1 MHIFLFGTGYSA
13 QYFVEALRQNPAAN
27 IRSVTGTIRRPEQAE
42 ALRNIG
48 INPVFF
54 DAEQGLNAQLL
65 DELSQATHIVSSVAP
80 LTGGA
85 VSEKVEA
92 GFSSETASKKTSED
106 TDPILRLMP
115 EGLLHYAPQARFIS
129 YLSTIGVYG
138 DYQGAWV
145 DENSELK
152 PLSARSAARV
162 TAEKEWLAQVENTD
176 IACAVLR
183 ISGIYGPSFQ
193 GQARNA
199 LASIKQGRAHRLIKK
214 DHVFNRIH
222 VEDIGGTLAHLSVN
236 NLGGIYNLAD
246 DEPAAAHE
254 IIAHAAGLLGVTPPP
269 AIDYETAELSPM
281 ARSFYQE
288 CKRASNAALKATGY
302 QLRYPN
308 YRAGLQKLYQS
319 GEGL

>member
-42 ALRNIG
+42 ALRRIG

-80 LTGGA
+80 LTGSA
-85 VSEKVEA
+85 
-92 GFSSETASKKTSED
+92 ED

-115 EGLLHYAPQARFIS
+115 EDLLHYAPQARFIS

-145 DENSELK
+145 DESSELK
-152 PLSARSAARV
+152 PLSGRSAARV
-162 TAEKEWLAQVENTD
+162 TAEKEWLAQIENTD
-176 IACAVLR
+176 IACAILR
-183 ISGIYGPSFQ
+183 IAGIYGPSFQ

-199 LASIKQGRAHRLIKK
+199 LASIKQGHAHRLIKK

-222 VEDIGGTLAHLSVN
+222 VEDIGGALAHLSVN

-302 QLRYPN
+302 QLRYPD
-308 YRAGLQKLYQS
+308 YRAGLQKLHQS
-319 GEGL
+319 GEGV

>member
-13 QYFVEALRQNPAAN
+13 HYFVEALRQNPAAN

-80 LTGGA
+80 LTGSA
-85 VSEKVEA
+85 
-92 GFSSETASKKTSED
+92 ED

-145 DENSELK
+145 DECSELK

-183 ISGIYGPSFQ
+183 IAGIYGPSFQ

-222 VEDIGGTLAHLSVN
+222 VEDIGGALAHLSVN

-254 IIAHAAGLLGVTPPP
+254 IIAHAADLLGVTPPP

-302 QLRYPN
+302 HLRYPG
-308 YRAGLQKLYQS
+308 YRAGLQKLHQS
-319 GEGL
+319 GEGV

>member
-13 QYFVEALRQNPAAN
+13 HYFVEALRQNPAAN

-80 LTGGA
+80 LTGSA
-85 VSEKVEA
+85 
-92 GFSSETASKKTSED
+92 ED

-138 DYQGAWV
+138 DYRGAWV
-145 DENSELK
+145 DESSELK

-176 IACAVLR
+176 IACAILR

-222 VEDIGGTLAHLSVN
+222 VEDIGGALAHLSVN

-254 IIAHAAGLLGVTPPP
+254 IIAYAAGLLGVTPPP

-308 YRAGLQKLYQS
+308 YRAGLQKLHQS
-319 GEGL
+319 GEGV

>member
-13 QYFVEALRQNPAAN
+13 HYFVEALRQNPAAN

-42 ALRNIG
+42 ALREAG

-65 DELSQATHIVSSVAP
+65 DELNQATHIVSSVAP
-80 LTGGA
+80 LTGSA
-85 VSEKVEA
+85 
-92 GFSSETASKKTSED
+92 ED

-162 TAEKEWLAQVENTD
+162 TAEKEWLTQVENTD
-176 IACAVLR
+176 IACAILR
-183 ISGIYGPSFQ
+183 IAGIYGPSFQ

-222 VEDIGGTLAHLSVN
+222 VEDIGGALAHLSIN
-236 NLGGIYNLAD
+236 TLGGIYNLAD

-254 IIAHAAGLLGVTPPP
+254 IISYAADLLGVTPPP
-269 AIDYETAELSPM
+269 AINYETAELTPM

-288 CKRASNAALKATGY
+288 CKRASNAALKATDY
-302 QLRYPN
+302 TLRYPN
-308 YRAGLQKLYQS
+308 YRTGLQKLHQN
-319 GEGL
+319 GEGV

>member
-13 QYFVEALRQNPAAN
+13 HYFVEALRQNPAAN

-42 ALRNIG
+42 ALREAG

-80 LTGGA
+80 LTGSA
-85 VSEKVEA
+85 EE
-92 GFSSETASKKTSED
+92 

-115 EGLLHYAPQARFIS
+115 EGLLHYAPHTRFIS

-145 DENSELK
+145 NENSELK
-152 PLSARSAARV
+152 PLSTRSSARV

-176 IACAVLR
+176 IACAILR
-183 ISGIYGPSFQ
+183 IAGIYGPSFQ

-222 VEDIGGTLAHLSVN
+222 VEDIGGALAHLSVN
-236 NLGGIYNLAD
+236 TLGGIYNLAD

-254 IIAHAAGLLGVTPPP
+254 IIAHAADLLGVTPPP
-269 AIDYETAELSPM
+269 AINYETADLTPM

-288 CKRASNAALKATGY
+288 CKRASNAALKATDY
-302 QLRYPN
+302 TLRYPN
-308 YRAGLQKLYQS
+308 YRTGLQKLHQN
-319 GEGL
+319 GEGV

>member
-1 MHIFLFGTGYSA
+1 MHIFLFGSGYSA
-13 QYFVEALRQNPAAN
+13 HYFIEALRKNPNAN
-27 IRSVTGTIRRPEQAE
+27 IRSVTGTVRRPEQAE
-42 ALRNIG
+42 VLRKNG
-48 INPVFF
+48 ITPVFF
-54 DAEQGLNAQLL
+54 DAEQGLSAELR

-80 LTGGA
+80 LTGSA
-85 VSEKVEA
+85 DE
-92 GFSSETASKKTSED
+92 

-115 EGLLHYAPQARFIS
+115 EGLPYYAANARFIS

-145 DENSELK
+145 NETSELK

-162 TAEKEWLAQVENTD
+162 TAEKEWLAQVEGTD
-176 IACAVLR
+176 IACAILR
-183 ISGIYGPSFQ
+183 IAGIYGPTFQ

-199 LASIKQGRAHRLIKK
+199 LASLKQGRAHRLIKK

-222 VEDIGGTLAHLSVN
+222 VEDIGGALAHLALTN
-236 NLGGIYNLAD
+236 QGGIYNLAD
-246 DEPAAAHE
+246 DEPAPAHE
-254 IIAHAAGLLGVTPPP
+254 IITFAAELLNIAPPP

-302 QLRYPN
+302 QLRFSN
-308 YRAGLQKLYQS
+308 YRIGLQNLLQQ
-319 GEGL
+319 GEGR

>member
-1 MHIFLFGTGYSA
+1 MHIFLFGAGYSA
-13 QYFVEALRQNPAAN
+13 HYFVEALRQNPAAN

-42 ALRNIG
+42 TLREAG

-65 DELSQATHIVSSVAP
+65 DELRQATHIVSSVAP
-80 LTGGA
+80 LTGSA
-85 VSEKVEA
+85 EE
-92 GFSSETASKKTSED
+92 

-115 EGLLHYAPQARFIS
+115 EGLLHYAPHARFIS

-145 DENSELK
+145 NENSELK

-176 IACAVLR
+176 IACAILR

-222 VEDIGGTLAHLSVN
+222 VEDIGGALAHLSIN
-236 NLGGIYNLAD
+236 TLGGIYNLAD

-254 IIAHAAGLLGVTPPP
+254 IISYAADLLGVTPPP
-269 AIDYETAELSPM
+269 AINYETAELTPM

-302 QLRYPN
+302 TLRYPN
-308 YRAGLQKLYQS
+308 YRTGLQKLHQN
-319 GEGL
+319 GEGI

>member
-13 QYFVEALRQNPAAN
+13 HYFVEALRQNPAAN

-48 INPVFF
+48 INPAFF

-80 LTGGA
+80 LTGSA
-85 VSEKVEA
+85 
-92 GFSSETASKKTSED
+92 ED

-222 VEDIGGTLAHLSVN
+222 VEDIGGALAHLSVN

-254 IIAHAAGLLGVTPPP
+254 IIAHAASLLGITPPP

-302 QLRYPN
+302 QLRYPD
-308 YRAGLQKLYQS
+308 YRAGLQKLHQS
-319 GEGL
+319 GEGV

>member
-27 IRSVTGTIRRPEQAE
+27 ICSVTGTIRRPEQAE
-42 ALRNIG
+42 ILRNIG

-80 LTGGA
+80 LTGSA
-85 VSEKVEA
+85 
-92 GFSSETASKKTSED
+92 ED

-115 EGLLHYAPQARFIS
+115 EGLLHYTPQARFIS

-162 TAEKEWLAQVENTD
+162 TAEKEWLAQIENTD

-222 VEDIGGTLAHLSVN
+222 VEDIGGALAHLSVN

-254 IIAHAAGLLGVTPPP
+254 IIAHAADLLGITPPP
-269 AIDYETAELSPM
+269 AIDYETTELSPM

>member
-65 DELSQATHIVSSVAP
+65 DELNQATHIVSSVAP
-80 LTGGA
+80 LTGSA
-85 VSEKVEA
+85 EE
-92 GFSSETASKKTSED
+92 

-176 IACAVLR
+176 IACAILR

-199 LASIKQGRAHRLIKK
+199 LASIKHGRAHRLIKK

-222 VEDIGGTLAHLSVN
+222 VEDIGGALAHLSVN
-236 NLGGIYNLAD
+236 NLSGIYNLAD

-254 IIAHAAGLLGVTPPP
+254 IIAHAADLLGITPPP

>member
-13 QYFVEALRQNPAAN
+13 HYFVEALRQNPAAN

-80 LTGGA
+80 LTGSA
-85 VSEKVEA
+85 
-92 GFSSETASKKTSED
+92 ED

-145 DENSELK
+145 DENSALK

-162 TAEKEWLAQVENTD
+162 TAEKEWLAQIENTD
-176 IACAVLR
+176 IACAILR
-183 ISGIYGPSFQ
+183 IAGIYGPSFQ

-222 VEDIGGTLAHLSVN
+222 VEDIGGALAHLSVN

-254 IIAHAAGLLGVTPPP
+254 IIAYAAGLLGVTPPP

-308 YRAGLQKLYQS
+308 YRAGLQKLHQS
-319 GEGL
+319 GEGV

>member
-13 QYFVEALRQNPAAN
+13 HYFVEALRQNPAAN

-80 LTGGA
+80 LTGSA
-85 VSEKVEA
+85 
-92 GFSSETASKKTSED
+92 ED

-138 DYQGAWV
+138 DYRGAWV
-145 DENSELK
+145 DESSELK

-162 TAEKEWLAQVENTD
+162 TAEKEWLAQIENTD
-176 IACAVLR
+176 IACAILR
-183 ISGIYGPSFQ
+183 IAGIYGPSFQ

-222 VEDIGGTLAHLSVN
+222 VEDIGGALAHLSVN

-254 IIAHAAGLLGVTPPP
+254 IIAYAAGLLGVTPPP

-308 YRAGLQKLYQS
+308 YRAGLQKLHQS
-319 GEGL
+319 GEGV

>member
-13 QYFVEALRQNPAAN
+13 HYFVQALRQNPAAH
-27 IRSVTGTIRRPEQAE
+27 IRSITGTIRRPEQADT
-42 ALRNIG
+42 LRNNG

-54 DAEQGLNAQLL
+54 DAEQGLSAQLL
-65 DELSQATHIVSSVAP
+65 DELGQATHIVSSIAP
-80 LTGGA
+80 LTGSA
-85 VSEKVEA
+85 
-92 GFSSETASKKTSED
+92 ED

-115 EGLLHYAPQARFIS
+115 EGLQHYAPQARFIS

-145 DENSELK
+145 DETSELK

-162 TAEKEWLAQVENTD
+162 TAENEWRAQAENTD
-176 IACAVLR
+176 IACAILR
-183 ISGIYGPSFQ
+183 IAGIYGPVFQ

-199 LASIKQGRAHRLIKK
+199 LASVKQGRAHRLIKK

-222 VEDIGGTLAHLSVN
+222 VEDIGGALAHLCIN
-236 NLGGIYNLAD
+236 NLGGTYNLAD

-254 IIAHAAGLLGVTPPP
+254 IIRYAAELLGMTPPP
-269 AIDYETAELSPM
+269 AMDYETADLSPM

-302 QLRYPN
+302 QLRYPD
-308 YRAGLQKLYQS
+308 YRTGLEKLLQQ
-319 GEGL
+319 GETR

>member
-13 QYFVEALRQNPAAN
+13 HYFVEALRQNPAAN
-27 IRSVTGTIRRPEQAE
+27 IRSVTGTVRRPEQAE
-42 ALRNIG
+42 ALRNVG

-80 LTGGA
+80 LTGSA
-85 VSEKVEA
+85 
-92 GFSSETASKKTSED
+92 ED

-145 DENSELK
+145 DESSELK

-162 TAEKEWLAQVENTD
+162 TAEKEWLAQVENTE
-176 IACAVLR
+176 IACAILR

-222 VEDIGGTLAHLSVN
+222 IEDIGGALAHLSVN

-254 IIAHAAGLLGVTPPP
+254 IIAYAAGLLGVTPPP

-302 QLRYPN
+302 QLRYPD
-308 YRAGLQKLYQS
+308 YRAGLQKLHQS
-319 GEGL
+319 GEGV

>member
-13 QYFVEALRQNPAAN
+13 HYFVEALRQNPAAN

-80 LTGGA
+80 LTGSA
-85 VSEKVEA
+85 
-92 GFSSETASKKTSED
+92 ED

-145 DENSELK
+145 DESSELK

-176 IACAVLR
+176 IACAILR
-183 ISGIYGPSFQ
+183 ISGIYGPTFQ

-222 VEDIGGTLAHLSVN
+222 VEDIGGALAHLSVN

-254 IIAHAAGLLGVTPPP
+254 IIAHAASLLGVTPPP

-308 YRAGLQKLYQS
+308 YRAGLQKLHQS
-319 GEGL
+319 GEGV